1 MDRGE
6 KFGRRARRILMRRPA
21 VARLGPTRVDRYEP
35 MTTVVPRIAL
45 ATSAVGPDP
54 STAGLAM
61 LAGLTARRWRVQ
73 HFRSRACPTAN
84 AAVVE
89 ASGLPG
95 RHLDAW
101 LMPPDVCRSLFA
113 LGAFGSNLA
122 LVEGTLETPLAP
134 RSCGAADVPGS
145 LAPLSR
151 DLDLPIIAV
160 VSLVERDRARDCGA
174 FHLPHLPAGTEAVI
188 LDGVRSRDDL
198 ERIGRLIRLARGLPV
213 VGAVDLLPQARW
225 EVESAPLGEVPR
237 GAIEA
242 LGESFARHADFKAL
256 AALAS
261 SRDFP
266 GCADPRAASPP
277 VARPSARLR
286 VAYARD
292 EAFGCYFPDTFEA
305 LASMGAELVEFSPIR
320 DGALPE
326 NVDLVMVGC
335 GMPDLHAA
343 ELAANLSMTAALRQH
358 VCRGKRIYAEGGGA
372 AYLAGTM
379 LIHGRAFPGVGIF
392 PCEAELSPDPHPP
405 TPVTRTLARDC
416 WLGPRK
422 TEVRGYLS
430 GRWIVRPNDQAFDC
444 PSCYGALSRDRDLY
458 FRHHAVGGMIHL
470 HLAALPK
477 VVATFA
483 GPHQPSLNRPSAVPP
498 LEDDDRDQDD

>member
-1 MDRGE
+1 
-6 KFGRRARRILMRRPA
+6 
-21 VARLGPTRVDRYEP
+21 
-35 MTTVVPRIAL
+35 
-45 ATSAVGPDP
+45 
-54 STAGLAM
+54 M
-61 LAGLTARRWRVQ
+61 LAGLTAKRLRVQ

-101 LMPPDVCRSLFA
+101 LMPPETRRSLFA
-113 LGAFGSNLA
+113 LGTCGVDLA

-134 RSCGAADVPGS
+134 RSCGASDVPGS

-160 VSLVERDRARDCGA
+160 VSLVGLEPGA
-174 FHLPHLPAGTEAVI
+174 FHLPHLPADAEAVI
-188 LDGVRSRDDL
+188 LDGLESTDDL
-198 ERIGRLIRLARGLPV
+198 ERIGRLIRLTRGLPI
-213 VGAVDLLPQARW
+213 VGAVELLPEARQA
-225 EVESAPLGEVPR
+225 VESAPLGDVPR
-237 GAIEA
+237 RAIEA
-242 LGESFARHADFKAL
+242 LGASFARHADFKAL

-261 SRDFP
+261 SRDLP
-266 GCADPRAASPP
+266 GGANPDA
-277 VARPSARLR
+277 ARPLVAHRSEGFR

-292 EAFGCYFPDTFEA
+292 AAFGCYFPDTFEA

-320 DGALPE
+320 DGALPDD
-326 NVDLVMVGC
+326 VDLVMVGC
-335 GMPDLHAA
+335 GAPDLHAA

-379 LIHGRAFPGVGIF
+379 IIDGRAFPGVGIF
-392 PCEAELSPDPHPP
+392 PCEAELSTNPHPP
-405 TPVTRTLARDC
+405 TPITRTLTRDC

-430 GRWIVRPNDQAFDC
+430 GRWTLRPNDQAFDC
-444 PSCYGALSRDRDLY
+444 PSCFGPLSRERDLY
-458 FRHHAVGGMIHL
+458 FRHHAVGGLIHL

-477 VVATFA
+477 VVAAFTD
-483 GPHQPSLNRPSAVPP
+483 PHQPSLNRPSAVPP
-498 LEDDDRDQDD
+498 LDDDHEQDGA

>member
-1 MDRGE
+1 VGDRVE
-6 KFGRRARRILMRRPA
+6 FREEADRR
-21 VARLGPTRVDRYEP
+21 RLGPKRVDRDEP
-35 MTTVVPRIAL
+35 MTTAVPRIAL
-45 ATSAVGPDP
+45 ATSSVGPDP

-84 AAVVE
+84 AAVAE

-101 LMPPDVCRSLFA
+101 LMPPEVCRSLFA

-122 LVEGTLETPLAP
+122 LVEGTLETPLGL

-145 LAPLSR
+145 LAPLAR

-160 VSLVERDRARDCGA
+160 VSLVDRDGDRGT
-174 FHLPHLPAGTEAVI
+174 FHLPHLPPDTEAVI
-188 LDGVRSRDDL
+188 LDGVRSTDDL

-225 EVESAPLGEVPR
+225 EVESAPLGGAPR
-237 GAIEA
+237 RAIEA
-242 LGESFARHADFKAL
+242 LGESFAKHADLKAIEAL
-256 AALAS
+256 AA

-266 GCADPRAASPP
+266 GCAEARRARPP
-277 VARPSARLR
+277 VAHPSGRLR

-305 LASMGAELVEFSPIR
+305 LASLGAELVEFSPIR

-326 NVDLVMVGC
+326 GVDLVMVGC
-335 GMPDLHAA
+335 GAPDLHAA
-343 ELAANLSMTAALRQH
+343 ELASNLSMTAALRQH

-379 LIHGRAFPGVGIF
+379 IIEGRHYPGVGIF
-392 PCEAELSPDPHPP
+392 PCEAELAADPHPP
-405 TPVTRTLARDC
+405 TPVTRTLTRDC

-458 FRHHAVGGMIHL
+458 FRHHAVGGLIHL

-483 GPHQPSLNRPSAVPP
+483 GPHQPSLNRPTAVSPF
-498 LEDDDRDQDD
+498 EEDDRDRED